1 MSDKRVESLQIG
13 VDEVT
18 RLRRERDEAV
28 GALEEVLDDI
38 QGGARKSAIFTFIS
52 DFLYKRKEG

>member
-52 DFLYKRKEG
+52 DFLEKRKEG